1 MRLLSAIFG
10 RKNQQGP
17 KADALFSL
25 VTAHMTMA
33 TRHQMI
39 STGKAGLCFR
49 PMSSSFFTELE
60 QEVQG
65 LLAVGER
72 TAKTRYKVV
81 DDGLGFRWIIL
92 QDEDFED
99 LVTSA
104 YLSSQTFAEH
114 GFEKQLLA
122 AVFPF
127 QYQEQEVQWIF
138 AYKRGAFYPFVPMA
152 GTQRRDNA
160 VEMSV
165 SAKVVDELPMEQDL
179 GRWYALWGAPFS
191 SL

>member
-1 MRLLSAIFG
+1 
-10 RKNQQGP
+10 
-17 KADALFSL
+17 
-25 VTAHMTMA
+25 MT
-33 TRHQMI
+33 

-49 PMSSSFFTELE
+49 PMSSSFFAELE
-60 QEVQG
+60 REIQG

-72 TAKTRYKVV
+72 TAKTLYKVV

-127 QYQEQEVQWIF
+127 QYQGQEVQWIF
-138 AYKRGAFYPFVPMA
+138 AYRRRAFYPFVPMA

-160 VEMSV
+160 LEMSI
-165 SAKVVDELPMEQDL
+165 SAKLEDELPMEQDL

-191 SL
+191 AI